1 MEMCSLNR
9 VTSCPPLQLIFA
21 KYTLSC
27 TLNTPSIAHI
37 RSTTRVHSLAL
48 TIHDSTSQHTSP
60 AKTKGY
66 STHQP
71 QYPQNRR
78 HLQYHLC
85 NTPPTLDQTS
95 LMTYKGFPVVTKP
108 SRRFQDNRQ
117 CPSHV
122 IISLAHRSTS
132 RRSSL
137 RSHLLIPR
145 DDRSLHYHSNNTSYS
160 TIGPLLHLPHH
171 YLCSQS

>member
-1 MEMCSLNR
+1 M
-9 VTSCPPLQLIFA
+9 
-21 KYTLSC
+21 
-27 TLNTPSIAHI
+27 
-37 RSTTRVHSLAL
+37 
-48 TIHDSTSQHTSP
+48 SP

-78 HLQYHLC
+78 HLQYHLR
-85 NTPPTLDQTS
+85 NTPPLLDQTS
-95 LMTYKGFPVVTKP
+95 LMTYKGFPVVTKL

-122 IISLAHRSTS
+122 IIGPAYHSTS

-137 RSHLLIPR
+137 RSHSLTPR
-145 DDRSLHYHSNNTSYS
+145 ADRPVHYHSNNTSYNWSIIALTMSLSLS
-160 TIGPLLHLPHH
+160 TIMTRCAPSLFGEFGSFIDVPWHEG
-171 YLCSQS
+171 SISAT

>member
-1 MEMCSLNR
+1 MNR

-21 KYTLSC
+21 KYTLSR
-27 TLNTPSIAHI
+27 TLNKRSIVHI
-37 RSTTRVHSLAL
+37 RSMTLVHSLAL

-71 QYPQNRR
+71 QQPQNRR
-78 HLQYHLC
+78 HLQYHLR
-85 NTPPTLDQTS
+85 NTPPMLDRTS
-95 LMTYKGFPVVTKP
+95 LMTYKVFPVVTKP

-122 IISLAHRSTS
+122 IIGPAHRSTS
-132 RRSSL
+132 KRSSL
-137 RSHLLIPR
+137 RNHSLTPR
-145 DDRSLHYHSNNTSYS
+145 SDRPVHYHSYDTSYS
-160 TIGPLLHLPHH
+160 TIGPLLLILHRYFCLR
-171 YLCSQS
+171 S

>member
-1 MEMCSLNR
+1 MNR
-9 VTSCPPLQLIFA
+9 VTSCPPLWLIFA
-21 KYTLSC
+21 KYTLSR
-27 TLNTPSIAHI
+27 TLTTRSIVHM

-48 TIHDSTSQHTSP
+48 TIHDSTSQHMSP

-108 SRRFQDNRQ
+108 SQRFQDNRQ

-122 IISLAHRSTS
+122 IIGPAHRSTS
-132 RRSSL
+132 RGSSL
-137 RSHLLIPR
+137 RSHSLTPR
-145 DDRSLHYHSNNTSYS
+145 SDRPAHYHSYNTFYS
-160 TIGPLLHLPHH
+160 TIGPLLLTLHC
-171 YLCSQS
+171 YLCLRS

>member
-1 MEMCSLNR
+1 MNR
-9 VTSCPPLQLIFA
+9 VTSCPPLRLIFA
-21 KYTLSC
+21 KYTLSR
-27 TLNTPSIAHI
+27 TLNTWSIAHI
-37 RSTTRVHSLAL
+37 RSTTLVHSLAL
-48 TIHDSTSQHTSP
+48 TIHDSPSQHTSL

-85 NTPPTLDQTS
+85 NTPPTLDRTS

-122 IISLAHRSTS
+122 IISPAYHSTS
-132 RRSSL
+132 RRSNL
-137 RSHLLIPR
+137 RSHSLTPR
-145 DDRSLHYHSNNTSYS
+145 ANRPVHYHSNDTSYS
-160 TIGPLLHLPHH
+160 TISPLLPLLHC
-171 YLCSQS
+171 YLCL